1 MRRNERMRKE
11 TEEYF
16 IPSPPQNRNPS
27 YLQSFRANSTLTFP
41 PHRLIVFPPSS
52 SFSTIKK
59 QRGGCRVSLSPE
71 ASFSGRGASCFLSLE
86 MQRGSVNDD
95 SRRGLDRYPFS
106 PLRWDR
112 QPKCPDPP
120 SLYPCTR
127 AMQPPGLRRKHF
139 SKLSPSAPPPFPARG
154 HISFVSPG
162 GNRRK
167 KTPFYAYT

>member
-1 MRRNERMRKE
+1 MSHSLLKR
-11 TEEYF
+11 
-16 IPSPPQNRNPS
+16 PSPD
-27 YLQSFRANSTLTFP
+27 
-41 PHRLIVFPPSS
+41 
-52 SFSTIKK
+52 
-59 QRGGCRVSLSPE
+59 
-71 ASFSGRGASCFLSLE
+71 ASCFLSLE

-112 QPKCPDPP
+112 QPKCPDPLP
-120 SLYPCTR
+120 YPCTQA

-139 SKLSPSAPPPFPARG
+139 SRLSPSAPPPFTARG

-167 KTPFYAYT
+167 KPTFLRLYVGMGHSYERKLEA